1 MEVFIS
7 PSINKEEKA
16 SLELKLKQLH
26 KNVVFNNKITKDVQ
40 LRIVSKLEL
49 FLFLNTKWLTIT
61 PCCLHHMTQ
70 LKIDPFS
77 FVGKEWKFFSNLF
90 LYNKKLGFISMCKD
104 EVKRMS
110 AAVKSMGGNVC
121 DIHDAKIDYL
131 ISGSYSKINIDT
143 NAPIVHQSWIEAL
156 LHSNT
161 YFSHN
166 KFCIESIRSNNEEVK
181 RKENIR
187 DFSIIY
193 KNEEIRRKE
202 NTRDFSIRFNNEE
215 IRRKENTRDF
225 SIIYKNEEDRR
236 KENTWKYNESEEIER
251 RERVKKIVELDDY
264 SDSEPVFLDSKN
276 VSCISQKEDG
286 NNFKCL

>member
-193 KNEEIRRKE
+193 KNEE
-202 NTRDFSIRFNNEE
+202 
-215 IRRKENTRDF
+215 
-225 SIIYKNEEDRR
+225 DRR
-236 KENTWKYNESEEIER
+236 KENIWKYNESEEIER